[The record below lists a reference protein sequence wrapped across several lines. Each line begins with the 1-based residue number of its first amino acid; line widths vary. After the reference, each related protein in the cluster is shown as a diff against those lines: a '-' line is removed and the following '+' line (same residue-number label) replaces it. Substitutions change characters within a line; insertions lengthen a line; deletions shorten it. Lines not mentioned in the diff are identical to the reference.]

1 MLMTHEFGA
10 EFAGP
15 PVLIVHGL
23 YGSARNWRAI
33 AKRLARARRV
43 VTVDMRNH
51 GESPRFDS
59 HSYPELADDLA
70 EVITHFGG
78 LADVV
83 GHSMG
88 GKASMALALRSPEL
102 VRRLLVAD
110 IAPVAYG
117 HDQTQFIDAMETVD
131 PTQIQSRYDAD
142 AALAGLVDDA
152 GVRAFLLQSLDLKS
166 DPHRWVLNLPVLRAE
181 MPKIIGW
188 PDITGAFDGPTL
200 FLTGANSDYVTP
212 DHRGVIRDLFPQAR
226 FAKLAGAGHWLHAE
240 KPNEFMATIDAFF
253 PKHG

>member
-15 PVLIVHGL
+15 PILIVHGL

-33 AKRLARARRV
+33 AKRLARTRRV

-59 HSYPELADDLA
+59 HSYQELANDLA
-70 EVITHFGG
+70 EVIKHFGG
-78 LADVV
+78 IADVV

-88 GKASMALALRSPEL
+88 GKSSMALALRAPEL
-102 VRRLLVAD
+102 VRRLMVAD
-110 IAPVAYG
+110 IAPVAYS

-131 PTQIQSRYDAD
+131 PSQITSRSDAD
-142 AALAGLVDDA
+142 AALKGLVDDP

-166 DPHRWVLNLPVLRAE
+166 DPHKWVLNLPVLRAE

-188 PDITGAFDGPTL
+188 PDINGTFDRPTL
-200 FLTGANSDYVTP
+200 FLAGANSDYIQRK
-212 DHRGVIRDLFPQAR
+212 HRSVIRTLFPQAR

-253 PKHG
+253 PAET